1 MEESVTP
8 ESSVESLPG
17 CTGRIRYGTHLAL
30 EEAADA
36 ILYSHL
42 RTITSREEKSDI
54 LTAWKLKNRIG
65 REVYTANGYPDPS
78 IRSGMFHR
86 VLNRAKPHLNSR
98 DGLARATVRSE
109 HSIALRE
116 HLAGGGG
123 DV

>member
-1 MEESVTP
+1 MEEP
-8 ESSVESLPG
+8 AQSLPG

-36 ILYSHL
+36 ILYDHL

-54 LTAWKLKNRIG
+54 LTTWKLKNRIG
-65 REVYTANGYPDPS
+65 REVYTASGFPDS
-78 IRSGMFHR
+78 SVRSGMFHR

-98 DGLARATVRSE
+98 DGLARATARSE

-123 DV
+123 DA